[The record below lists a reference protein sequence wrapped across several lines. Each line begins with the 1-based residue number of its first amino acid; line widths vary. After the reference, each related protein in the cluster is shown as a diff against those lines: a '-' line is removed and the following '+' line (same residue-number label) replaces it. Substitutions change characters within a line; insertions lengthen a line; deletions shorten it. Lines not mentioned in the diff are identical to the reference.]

1 MRLNFRAG
9 DDAVYLV
16 VAEAQAE
23 DFEPGVGIRFGAVE
37 ELEGRGQLPVDTAGD
52 VVENYGAIAY
62 GPVPI
67 LLRNLFLGEAG
78 AGHLD
83 EGSPGVFDENLGA
96 LSLGGGDDDLDLLS
110 FIHWRHL
117 PPMSLRSKSESNW
130 RGRWPTSDRNWEKV
144 LMISFELVDLR
155 P

>member
-1 MRLNFRAG
+1 MNFRAG

-83 EGSPGVFDENLGA
+83 EGSPGVFDETLGA
-96 LSLGGGDDDLDLLS
+96 LSLGGGDDDLDLL
-110 FIHWRHL
+110 
-117 PPMSLRSKSESNW
+117 
-130 RGRWPTSDRNWEKV
+130 
-144 LMISFELVDLR
+144 
-155 P
+155 